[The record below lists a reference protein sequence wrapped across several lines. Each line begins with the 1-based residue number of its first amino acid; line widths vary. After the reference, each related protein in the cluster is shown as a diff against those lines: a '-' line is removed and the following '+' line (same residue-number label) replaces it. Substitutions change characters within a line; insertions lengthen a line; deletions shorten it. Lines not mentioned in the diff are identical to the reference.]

1 MGYEEKIESLLQF
14 LEKSKIADLLTRDQ
28 YKQILEINIVHWDED
43 LKEVM
48 MPYIGDL
55 LNEENDK
62 FRRMQSKQYSF

>member
-55 LNEENDK
+55 LNEENEK
-62 FRRMQSKQYSF
+62 FRKMQSKQYSF